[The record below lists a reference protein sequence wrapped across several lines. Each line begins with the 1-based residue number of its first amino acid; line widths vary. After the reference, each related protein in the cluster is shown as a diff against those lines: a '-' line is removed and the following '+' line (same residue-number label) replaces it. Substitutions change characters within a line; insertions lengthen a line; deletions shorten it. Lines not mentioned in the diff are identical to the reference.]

1 MTRIGRILTDLI
13 RVNPFTPWNNI
24 LPFVINLIIN
34 LFHGVNLRSF
44 VFYLTLII
52 AAISLNHCSTGL
64 SSIYSADYPLTKENA
79 KSKSAQLT
87 VKIPQGWFAAE
98 DNENNLI
105 DLWLVKGDYSAT
117 LNFIALNIDSLTMKD
132 IRGDEIN
139 SIVKFSQ
146 AFRKAKYG
154 KAMKEFVNQEK
165 FEINQKQFAAYEYV
179 DDSKRAIR
187 VVVFCSGNKFYEL
200 SAIPFK
206 TNNPQELYKIQNS
219 VLNSIR

>member
-1 MTRIGRILTDLI
+1 
-13 RVNPFTPWNNI
+13 
-24 LPFVINLIIN
+24 
-34 LFHGVNLRSF
+34 
-44 VFYLTLII
+44 
-52 AAISLNHCSTGL
+52 
-64 SSIYSADYPLTKENA
+64 
-79 KSKSAQLT
+79 
-87 VKIPQGWFAAE
+87 
-98 DNENNLI
+98 
-105 DLWLVKGDYSAT
+105 
-117 LNFIALNIDSLTMKD
+117 MKD

-187 VVVFCSGNKFYEL
+187 VVVFSFGNKFYEL

-206 TNNPQELYKIQNS
+206 TQNPQELYKIQNS
-219 VLNSIR
+219 VLFSIK